1 MGAYDFNFDLPPG
14 VMYAPSPDRVRA
26 LQALMPPG
34 PFSFAPPVTDRAAWS
49 PWQTHPFSQSI
60 LKAARELAAQPYPDL
75 TDAAFLDC
83 LAKEDVTHINVVV
96 QVVRKRQVAF
106 LLAEAIHDT
115 GEFIA
120 VIGDDLRKLAA
131 LRTWIHP
138 GNDLKRL
145 NFDLKTVE
153 PDLGV
158 VHYLANLAETDFIL
172 GARLPA
178 DVRALILEQANLRVF
193 QPLRQRLETGRDVFW
208 CIGVKHN
215 WNAAYLACCA
225 EAATALLPSAADRAY
240 WLAFAESLVR
250 NSRDGYN
257 DDGVCVEGV
266 SYWSYSFTN
275 YIALSESLRMATGGV
290 IDLLDEP
297 KMARASRFA
306 DEMELQPGVF
316 PTYADC
322 VLDVQ
327 PVTWTR
333 LWPHNRRGTPAHAVE
348 PAAAGTDP
356 FAGMILQF
364 AVEPLLWMFRTNDP
378 RRPQRPV
385 LAPGLRSWFEA
396 SSLLVCRPSPATK
409 RKLSASL
416 LGGHNGV
423 NHNHNDLGTFT
434 VVLDGRTLVLDP
446 GMEIYS
452 FRTFSIHRYDS
463 PLLNSYGHP
472 VPKVAGRLQEAGPE
486 WRTKLLA
493 KEFTDDTD
501 RVVFDLKPAYDV
513 PALRRLE
520 REFIFDRRGDGSVT
534 VIDRVEFATP
544 SAFESALITLGQID
558 VQGSKIRLSDGP
570 AVLMAEVSIDG
581 APLEISTE
589 TIDQPPN
596 PKRIALRCGGEVLKA
611 TVKAVLRPA

>member
-14 VMYAPSPDRVRA
+14 VTYAPSPERVKA
-26 LQALMPPG
+26 LQALMPRE

-49 PWQTHPFSQSI
+49 RWQTDPFGQSI
-60 LKAARELAAQPYPDL
+60 LKAARDLAAQPYPDL
-75 TDAAFLDC
+75 SDAAFLDC
-83 LAKEDVTHINVVV
+83 LEKQDVTHINVAI

-115 GEFIA
+115 GEFLA
-120 VIGDDLRKLAA
+120 VIGDDLKKLAA

-158 VHYLANLAETDFIL
+158 VHFVANLAETDFIL

-178 DVRALILEQANLRVF
+178 DVRALILAEANRRVF
-193 QPLRQRLETGRDVFW
+193 EPLRQRLETGRDVFW

-215 WNAAYLACCA
+215 WNSAYLACCV

-250 NSRDGYN
+250 NSRDGFN

-266 SYWSYSFTN
+266 SYWGYSFTN
-275 YIALSESLRMATGGV
+275 YISLSESLRMATGGV

-306 DEMELQPGVF
+306 DEVELQPGVF
-316 PTYADC
+316 PTFADC
-322 VLDVQ
+322 ALGVQ
-327 PVTWTR
+327 AVTWTR
-333 LWPHNRRGTPAHAVE
+333 LWPDNRRGTPVHTVE
-348 PAAAGTDP
+348 PVAAGTDP
-356 FAGMILQF
+356 FAGMMLQIT
-364 AVEPLLWMFRTNDP
+364 VEPLLWMFRTNDP
-378 RRPQRPV
+378 RRPQRRT
-385 LAPGLRSWFEA
+385 LAPGLRTWFEA
-396 SSLLVCRPSPATK
+396 SMLLVCRPGPATK

-416 LGGHNGV
+416 LGGNNGT
-423 NHNHNDLGTFT
+423 NHSHNDLGTFT
-434 VVLDGRTLVLDP
+434 VVLDGRTLVIDP
-446 GMEIYS
+446 GAEIYS
-452 FRTFSIHRYDS
+452 FRTFSTSRYDS
-463 PLLNSYGHP
+463 MLLNSYGHP
-472 VPKVAGRLQEAGPE
+472 VPRVAGRLQEAGSE
-486 WRTKLLA
+486 WRTKVLA
-493 KEFTDDTD
+493 KEFTDDVD

-534 VIDRVEFATP
+534 ITDRVEFSTP
-544 SAFESALITLGQID
+544 SAFESALITLGQVAIE
-558 VQGSKIRLSDGP
+558 GSKVRLSDGA
-570 AVLMAEVSIDG
+570 AVLVAEVSIDG

-596 PKRIALRCGGEVLKA
+596 PKRVALRCGGEVLKA
-611 TVKAVLRPA
+611 VVKAVLRPA